1 MQNLDK
7 NHMTDNRKC
16 NQGIIFSKIGTSY
29 SAAVRAATAAAAWA
43 KSSPEEA

>member
-7 NHMTDNRKC
+7 NHKSAPSKC
-16 NQGIIFSKIGTSY
+16 NPGILFSKIGTTY
-29 SAAVRAATAAAAWA
+29 SAAVRAATAAAAWV